1 MKKIMIAALFSAAV
15 STPAFADSSN
25 DLADAGLIFEMDNSQ
40 SVELA
45 VLSSEEMKS
54 TQGELLP
61 LLAILGSGALSA
73 WSYHGINY
81 YKYGQLGSSSG
92 AALAAGAGMIGGLHG
107 SGLAAASGLTGVSR
121 IYVTGRGAGVGA
133 SLNLVN
139 LKR

>member
-1 MKKIMIAALFSAAV
+1 MIAALFSAAV

-54 TQGELLP
+54 TQGELFTFACNSWFGCIKCLVVSWNK
-61 LLAILGSGALSA
+61 LLQIWTDWFKLC
-73 WSYHGINY
+73 
-81 YKYGQLGSSSG
+81 

-133 SLNLVN
+133 SLNL
-139 LKR
+139 